1 MIHVVV
7 DNIACVKADAVIR
20 LATDIQEPTTS
31 TTRPNQVDGP
41 VLPEQLRAGDPLGV
55 GAATVTKGGALTTE
69 FVIHAIV
76 RNVSDPV
83 TPDGLRRAL
92 VSALQRAAAWQFRAV
107 ALPLV
112 GTGPGELPRKD
123 AAQIL
128 CDVLR
133 AHTRE
138 QSFPCDISIVV
149 ETAEDKTVL
158 DSLIEVVDA

>member
-20 LATDIQEPTTS
+20 PATDIPEPATS
-31 TTRPNQVDGP
+31 TTQPNQAERT
-41 VLPEQLRAGDPLGV
+41 VLPEQTRAGDPLGV

-76 RNVSDPV
+76 RTVSDPV

-107 ALPLV
+107 ALPLA
-112 GTGPGELPRKD
+112 GTGPGDLPRKD

-133 AHTRE
+133 THTRE
-138 QSFPCDISIVV
+138 QRFPSDIAIVV

-158 DSLIEVVDA
+158 DRLLEVADA

>member
-20 LATDIQEPTTS
+20 PATDILEPATS
-31 TTRPNQVDGP
+31 TNQPNQADEP
-41 VLPEQLRAGDPLGV
+41 VSPQQLGAGDPLGV
-55 GAATVTKGGALTTE
+55 GAATVTKAGAPTTE
-69 FVIHAIV
+69 FVIHTIV
-76 RNVSDPV
+76 RTVSDPV
-83 TPDGLRRAL
+83 TPDGLRLAL

-107 ALPLV
+107 TLPLV
-112 GTGPGELPRKD
+112 GIGPGDLPRKD

-133 AHTRE
+133 THTRE
-138 QSFPCDISIVV
+138 QGFPSDISIVV

-158 DSLIEVVDA
+158 DRLLKVADA

>member
-1 MIHVVV
+1 MVV

-20 LATDIQEPTTS
+20 PATDILEPATS
-31 TTRPNQVDGP
+31 TNLPDQADGP
-41 VLPEQLRAGDPLGV
+41 VSSEQLRAGDPLGV
-55 GAATVTKGGALTTE
+55 GAATVTKARALTTE

-76 RNVSDPV
+76 RTVSDPV

-92 VSALQRAAAWQFRAV
+92 ISALQRAAAWQFRAV

-112 GTGPGELPRKD
+112 GTGPGDLPRKA

-133 AHTRE
+133 THTRE
-138 QSFPCDISIVV
+138 QSFPSDISIVV

-158 DSLIEVVDA
+158 DRLLEVTGA